1 MAERGAAAAA
11 EHFGE
16 LQLGGD
22 AAGDIAVRAGDPG
35 GSPILVLGLL
45 IGEKL
50 AGAAAGP
57 HGPGVGGTVGSKIAR
72 LAVVVGEVG
81 GVLVEPVGVE
91 VLDGGRHAA
100 VHAGAPDRRQ
110 PVEHG
115 GAHQAMPEPEPARNS
130 ITRSPGVPNP
140 SLR

>member
-1 MAERGAAAAA
+1 EASGDAHGLPEPGREDRPTGELGRADGGRGGGGGIGEGLAKRGAAAAA

-22 AAGDIAVRAGDPG
+22 AARDIAVRAGDPG

-72 LAVVVGEVG
+72 LAVVVG
-81 GVLVEPVGVE
+81 
-91 VLDGGRHAA
+91 
-100 VHAGAPDRRQ
+100 
-110 PVEHG
+110 
-115 GAHQAMPEPEPARNS
+115 
-130 ITRSPGVPNP
+130 
-140 SLR
+140 